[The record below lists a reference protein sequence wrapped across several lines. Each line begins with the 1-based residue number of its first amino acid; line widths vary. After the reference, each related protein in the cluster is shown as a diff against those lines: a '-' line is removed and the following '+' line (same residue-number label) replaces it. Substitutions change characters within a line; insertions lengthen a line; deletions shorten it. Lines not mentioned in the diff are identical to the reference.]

1 LQLPDAPDRPVL
13 LDAFLHQPNHHV
25 AAQRRATFCLYLDL
39 ASQTQGFP
47 LTEDSFRRLLYFGA
61 TGDGAS
67 FGPRPAVADTHRRWR
82 LYQAREYYV
91 FALNALWYYLCDWG
105 LDQGGDVRPIPLVV
119 LWQHLDAAL
128 DFDGLADLLK
138 LPRLGLTG
146 ASSLASLLD
155 WLQQLV
161 GAAGDS
167 FDGACTIAAP
177 LHEHRLYD
185 RAMTQRRTALAD
197 PRIMVAGMVV
207 MLCLIYLRFGSPEQ
221 WLTPQWSVA
230 RMGADERL
238 SVDGFLRAVRAR
250 LRAGSVTVAQLAR
263 WLYEDYVIRQHQLV
277 ALSKLPENTF
287 RFQRDGDRLRFYR
300 FDNDLGFADAR
311 FEALSTALHE
321 LGLCGRFEWA
331 HHALTPD
338 GQRLLEEGDLA

>member
-1 LQLPDAPDRPVL
+1 
-13 LDAFLHQPNHHV
+13 
-25 AAQRRATFCLYLDL
+25 
-39 ASQTQGFP
+39 
-47 LTEDSFRRLLYFGA
+47 
-61 TGDGAS
+61 
-67 FGPRPAVADTHRRWR
+67 
-82 LYQAREYYV
+82 
-91 FALNALWYYLCDWG
+91 
-105 LDQGGDVRPIPLVV
+105 
-119 LWQHLDAAL
+119 
-128 DFDGLADLLK
+128 
-138 LPRLGLTG
+138 
-146 ASSLASLLD
+146 
-155 WLQQLV
+155 
-161 GAAGDS
+161 
-167 FDGACTIAAP
+167 
-177 LHEHRLYD
+177 
-185 RAMTQRRTALAD
+185 MTQRRTALAD

-221 WLTPQWSVA
+221 WLTPQWSIA